1 MLCLEETSL
10 DIGQKL
16 RDRLVSNQLAKR
28 EEYFLQDLQIARERL
43 LADKR
48 QFQEIIS
55 NTKTSA
61 KAKLD
66 AINADIQL
74 NIHLLKMEYEGSQ
87 FIENYRQKQE
97 RLLTYRGN

>member
-1 MLCLEETSL
+1 M
-10 DIGQKL
+10 
-16 RDRLVSNQLAKR
+16 RDRLVGSQLAKR

-48 QFQEIIS
+48 QLLEIIS

-66 AINADIQL
+66 AINVDIQL
-74 NIHLLKMEYEGSQ
+74 NIHLLKMEYEGGQ
-87 FIENYRQKQE
+87 FIENYRQKQK
-97 RLLTYRGN
+97 RLPTYKSN

>member
-1 MLCLEETSL
+1 M
-10 DIGQKL
+10 QKL
-16 RDRLVSNQLAKR
+16 RDRLVVSQLAKR
-28 EEYFLQDLQIARERL
+28 EEHFLQDLQIARERL

-48 QFQEIIS
+48 QLQEIIS

-74 NIHLLKMEYEGSQ
+74 NVYLLKMEYEGSQ

-97 RLLTYRGN
+97 RLLPYRG